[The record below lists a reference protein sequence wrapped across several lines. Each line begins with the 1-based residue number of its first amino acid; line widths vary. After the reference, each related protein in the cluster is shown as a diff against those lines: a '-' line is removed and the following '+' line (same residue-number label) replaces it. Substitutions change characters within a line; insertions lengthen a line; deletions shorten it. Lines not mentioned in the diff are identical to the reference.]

1 MSPQGNKLFDK
12 LQWSSLLTKCQAYW
26 YVLKSMWSF
35 RWQLLNANFT
45 FIFFLFP
52 IASIDLCQN
61 VIDNLGDS
69 KQRTSREGIK
79 WPLTL
84 LKEVKRKEYNHCCQ
98 NWICSL
104 HQRIVGACC
113 HEMLHFMMSTDFMSL
128 WLRLH
133 FFLDSLFNQ
142 LWDFFLVI
150 LSFFHL
156 WGNQN
161 RFKMFDKFLVKS

>member
-1 MSPQGNKLFDK
+1 MTSFNGQVYWPSVKLIDMFWKVCDHFADNF
-12 LQWSSLLTKCQAYW
+12 WTRISLSYFFCFRSRQLICVKMWLTIWAI
-26 YVLKSMWSF
+26 V
-35 RWQLLNANFT
+35 
-45 FIFFLFP
+45 
-52 IASIDLCQN
+52 
-61 VIDNLGDS
+61 

-113 HEMLHFMMSTDFMSL
+113 YEMLHFMMSTDFMSL